1 MSKKTFTAVVLV
13 SVGLLLY
20 AIAPT
25 TSAVGAQELMRAF
38 VVNLETPHPV
48 TGSVSVSGTIQH
60 ASVVRVN
67 DVVVSTAGRQEPPQW
82 VEAGTVDTA
91 GFTSVVMSLQ
101 GQMKGSITQSGSV
114 GAILVPEE
122 EPILQALTEGV
133 VQLPLEVI
141 AEVSPLSEF
150 FSESG
155 VSLSIAFPRYR
166 IFFYN
171 TAGQSVSANLYL
183 YLTN

>member
-1 MSKKTFTAVVLV
+1 MSKKTFTAAMLV
-13 SVGLLLY
+13 SVGLLIY
-20 AIAPT
+20 AVAS
-25 TSAVGAQELMRAF
+25 TSAVGAQELIRAL

-48 TGSVSVSGTIQH
+48 TGEVAVSGVIQH
-60 ASVVRVN
+60 ASVVRIN
-67 DVVVSTAGRQEPPQW
+67 DVVVSTARRQEPPQW

-101 GQMKGSITQSGSV
+101 GQMKGSISRNGSV
-114 GAILVPEE
+114 GAILIPDE

-133 VQLPLEVI
+133 VQLPLEVTV
-141 AEVSPLSEF
+141 EVSPSTDF
-150 FSESG
+150 FSGSQA
-155 VSLSIAFPRYR
+155 SLSVAFPRYR